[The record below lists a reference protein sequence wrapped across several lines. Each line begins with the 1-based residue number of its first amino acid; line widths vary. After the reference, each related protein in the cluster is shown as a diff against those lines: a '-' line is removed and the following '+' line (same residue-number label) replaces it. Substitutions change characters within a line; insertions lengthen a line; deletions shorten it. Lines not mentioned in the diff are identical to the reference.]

1 MSMLRRPVWRR
12 ALRSALRVA
21 AVAIVCIPIFVVTA
35 GAVGL
40 GTLVYGD
47 LEGTVPD
54 ARPTLQSEP
63 SKVFLRNPDG
73 TIGTQIADFRE
84 FDITLPMTR
93 EQVPQVLKDAVV
105 AAEDQDFWS
114 HRGIDPLGLVRAA
127 QANFEEGETVQGGST
142 ITQQLV
148 RERYLNR
155 DQTVE
160 RKFNEV
166 LLATR
171 FERDLTSKIAREQN
185 LSDADAARE
194 AKEQILFEYLDS
206 VYFGA
211 GAYGAQAAAQTYFHK
226 NVAELTISEA
236 AMLVAVVPAP
246 STFGPRENITIA
258 EQRRKLVV
266 REMFELGMITDV
278 ERAEAR
284 EQALWYAPYGDPPRP
299 MAVLYPPPA
308 ADNGPYPYYVDYIRT
323 YLLDKYGPEQ
333 LYKGGLTIVAAFDPN
348 LQALAEEKVS
358 AAMAG
363 TSSPLEMSLVTVE
376 PSTGL
381 VKALVGGRDWNAS
394 QVNLALGGV
403 QGMQPGSSIK
413 AFTVAEALEEGY
425 SPETVYN
432 APAVFSVP
440 GCQGSCDIR
449 GGAGGPI
456 SMREA
461 TAQSTNTYFAQLI
474 LDLGPNN
481 VAELANRLGVT
492 RITLDKQYTLGL
504 TLGADEVSPL
514 DMAAGF
520 SVFANHGIKPGAT
533 PVAWVLDGAGALL
546 EDNTNPRG
554 PRVLNAAVA
563 DWTTELMTGVV
574 ERGTGTRAAIGRP
587 VAGKTGSAQEYRA
600 AWFVGY
606 TPQLSTAIWIGYS
619 DAPKS
624 LYNIGGFSG
633 PIMGGTL
640 PARTFAEFMRAA
652 HEGAP
657 VVEFA
662 EPGILPPPSSK
673 IRQAP
678 EVSPV
683 SDLPLDCNGPCVATP
698 TLTSPSTAP
707 PEEEAVCSEDAG
719 EGCPTR
725 ESAESA
731 ETTTTRPRTGAP
743 NSTVATLPKRGPP

>member
-1 MSMLRRPVWRR
+1 MSMMRRPAWRR
-12 ALRSALRVA
+12 ALRSALRVG
-21 AVAIVCIPIFVVTA
+21 AVAILCIPIFVVTA

-40 GTLVYGD
+40 GALVYGD
-47 LEGTVPD
+47 LEGTVPE
-54 ARPTLQSEP
+54 ARPTLKSEP
-63 SKVFLRNPDG
+63 SRVYLRNPDG
-73 TIGTQIADFRE
+73 TMGEQIAEFRE

-93 EQVPQVLKDAVV
+93 EQVPKVLKDAVV
-105 AAEDQDFWS
+105 AAEDQEFWT
-114 HRGIDPLGLVRAA
+114 HRGVDPLGLVRAA

-148 RERYLNR
+148 RERYLSR

-185 LSDADAARE
+185 LSDEDAERE

-211 GAYGAQAAAQTYFHK
+211 GAYGAQAASQTYFHK
-226 NVAELTISEA
+226 NVSELSISEA
-236 AMLVAVVPAP
+236 AMLVAIIPAP
-246 STFGPRENITIA
+246 SKYGPRENITIA

-266 REMFELGMITDV
+266 REMAELGMITEE
-278 ERAEAR
+278 ERVEAR

-308 ADNGPYPYYVDYIRT
+308 TDNGAYPYYVDYIRT

-333 LYKGGLTIVAAFDPN
+333 LYRGGLTIVAAFDPN
-348 LQALAEEKVS
+348 LQRLAEEKVS
-358 AAMAG
+358 GAMAG

-394 QVNLALGGV
+394 QVNLALGGS

-425 SPETVYN
+425 SPETIYN
-432 APAVFSVP
+432 APAVFTVP
-440 GCQGSCDIR
+440 GCGGSCGIR

-481 VAELANRLGVT
+481 VAEMANRLGVT

-504 TLGADEVSPL
+504 TLGAYEVSPL

-520 SVFANHGIKPGAT
+520 SVFANHGVKPGVT
-533 PVAWVLDGAGALL
+533 PVAWVIDGSGTLL
-546 EDNTNPRG
+546 EDNTNPHG

-563 DWTTELMTGVV
+563 DMTTELLEGVV
-574 ERGTGTRAAIGRP
+574 DHGTGQRADIGRP
-587 VAGKTGSAQEYRA
+587 VAGKTGSAQEYKA

-606 TPQLSTAIWIGYS
+606 TPQLATAIWVGYS
-619 DAPKS
+619 DAPKP
-624 LYNIGGFSG
+624 LYNLGGFSG
-633 PIMGGTL
+633 AIMGGTL
-640 PARTFAEFMRAA
+640 PARTFSEFMRAA

-657 VVEFA
+657 VVDFTP
-662 EPGILPPPSSK
+662 PGILPPPSSN

-678 EVSPV
+678 EKSPII
-683 SDLPLDCNGPCVATP
+683 DMPLDCGGPCVATP
-698 TLTSPSTAP
+698 TLTSPTTVAP
-707 PEEEAVCSEDAG
+707 EAAVGGEDAG
-719 EGCPTR
+719 ENCPAADP
-725 ESAESA
+725 ED
-731 ETTTTRPRTGAP
+731 TTTTRPRSGAP
-743 NSTVATLPKRGPP
+743 NTTVATLPRKGPP

>member
-1 MSMLRRPVWRR
+1 MSMMRRPAWRR
-12 ALRSALRVA
+12 ALRAIFRVG
-21 AVAIVCIPIFVVTA
+21 AVAIIGIPIFVVTA

-40 GTLVYGD
+40 GALVYGD
-47 LEGTVPD
+47 LEGTVPE
-54 ARPTLQSEP
+54 ARPTLTSTP

-73 TIGTQIADFRE
+73 TMGEQITEFRE

-105 AAEDQDFWS
+105 AAEDQDFWT
-114 HRGIDPLGLVRAA
+114 HRGVDPLGLVRAA
-127 QANFEEGETVQGGST
+127 QANFEEGNTVQGGST

-148 RERYLNR
+148 RERYLSR

-185 LSDADAARE
+185 LSDEAAERE

-226 NVAELTISEA
+226 NVSDLTISEA
-236 AMLVAVVPAP
+236 AMLVAIIPAP
-246 STFGPRENITIA
+246 SKFGPRENISIA

-266 REMFELGMITDV
+266 REMFELGFITDE

-308 ADNGPYPYYVDYIRT
+308 ADNGPYPFYVDYIRT
-323 YLLDKYGPEQ
+323 YLIDKYGPEQ
-333 LYKGGLTIVAAFDPN
+333 LYRGGLTIVAAFDPN
-348 LQALAEEKVS
+348 LQQLAEDTVRN
-358 AAMAG
+358 AMAG

-376 PSTGL
+376 PATGL

-394 QVNLALGGV
+394 QVNLALGGTT
-403 QGMQPGSSIK
+403 GMQPGSSIK

-425 SPETVYN
+425 SPETIYD
-432 APAVFSVP
+432 APAVFNVP
-440 GCQGSCDIR
+440 GCGGQCGIR

-492 RITLDKQYTLGL
+492 RITLDKEYTLGL
-504 TLGADEVSPL
+504 TLGAYEVSPL

-533 PVAWVLDGAGALL
+533 PVAWVIDGTGKLL
-546 EDNTNPRG
+546 EDNTNPHG
-554 PRVLNAAVA
+554 DRVLNASVA
-563 DWTTELMTGVV
+563 DMTTELMEGVV

-587 VAGKTGSAQEYRA
+587 VAGKTGSAQNYWA

-606 TPQLSTAIWIGYS
+606 TPQLSTAIWVGHS
-619 DAPKS
+619 DTLRS

-640 PARTFAEFMRAA
+640 PARTFSEFMRAA
-652 HEGAP
+652 HADLP
-657 VVEFA
+657 VVEFTP
-662 EPGILPPPSSK
+662 PGILPPPSSD

-678 EVSPV
+678 EESPIL
-683 SDLPLDCNGPCVATP
+683 DMPLDCNGPCVATP
-698 TLTSPSTAP
+698 TLTTPTTEAP
-707 PEEEAVCSEDAG
+707 DAVECGEDAG
-719 EGCPTR
+719 EDCPAADP
-725 ESAESA
+725 ED
-731 ETTTTRPRTGAP
+731 TTTTRPRSGAP
-743 NSTVATLPKRGPP
+743 NSTVATLPRKGPP